1 MEELKKLLEELK
13 MHFEATVA
21 EIKGLVSKQDE
32 EIKAQGAS
40 SSETATKLE
49 AATKAFDQVTADL
62 AAATKRLDEM
72 EAASKRLPQDSGG
85 EQPRSIGQQFVESEA
100 YKRFDAALGKVSDA
114 VLVKTFFPRGRKAV
128 PAGTLTG
135 ASLGDV
141 PGYLYPAARVPGI
154 IAPPEL
160 QPRVRDL
167 FPVVPTGAGAVE
179 FVRETGFLNAA
190 AATAEGEAK
199 PQSYLEFELIS
210 MSART
215 IAHWLPA
222 TRQILADAT
231 GLQSYIDTRLLYG
244 LMLTE
249 DAELLYGDGTGV
261 HIAGILTDPGIQLY
275 TQVAGDNKA
284 DAVRRAMTLVTLAGY
299 PASGVIVHPNDWE
312 DIELMKDSDGRYIWV
327 MITVGGERRLWRAPV
342 VESQAIHEG
351 EFAVGAFNLAAA
363 IWDREEALVRISDQ
377 HEDFFTRNM
386 VAILAEERLMLTV
399 YRPEAIVLG
408 SFTAEGS

>member
-1 MEELKKLLEELK
+1 
-13 MHFEATVA
+13 
-21 EIKGLVSKQDE
+21 VS
-32 EIKAQGAS
+32 
-40 SSETATKLE
+40 
-49 AATKAFDQVTADL
+49 
-62 AAATKRLDEM
+62 
-72 EAASKRLPQDSGG
+72 
-85 EQPRSIGQQFVESEA
+85 
-100 YKRFDAALGKVSDA
+100 
-114 VLVKTFFPRGRKAV
+114 VKTFFPRGRKAV

-141 PGYLYPAARVPGI
+141 PGFLYPAARVPGI

-179 FVRETGFLNAA
+179 FVRETGFVNAA

-199 PQSYLEFELIS
+199 PQSLLTFELVS

-261 HIAGILTDPGIQLY
+261 HIAGMLTDPNIQLY

-284 DAVRRAMTLVTLAGY
+284 DAVRRAMTLVTIAGY

-327 MITVGGERRLWRAPV
+327 IITVGGERRLWRAPV

-363 IWDREEALVRISDQ
+363 IWDREEALVRVSDQ

-386 VAILAEERLMLTV
+386 MAILAEERLMLTV

-408 SFTAEGS
+408 SFTAAGS